1 MEELYTHEDDMV
13 QYFAQATQSLQNIVS
28 NPIPVKKNW
37 QRSTIYLKTS
47 RNNSLKST
55 PTRRFFVFRFRWWS
69 WWIIVWVKKDSDFT
83 AYPKMKVIAALTLM
97 KREMASEFD
106 PKLLDSF
113 IRLMGPE
120 AW

>member
-13 QYFAQATQSLQNIVS
+13 QYFAQATQSLQNFVS
-28 NPIPVKKNW
+28 NPKSRSKKNW

-55 PTRRFFVFRFRWWS
+55 PIRRFFVFRFRWWS

-83 AYPKMKVIAALTLM
+83 AYPKIKVIAALTLM
-97 KREMASEFD
+97 KRKMAS
-106 PKLLDSF
+106 
-113 IRLMGPE
+113 
-120 AW
+120 